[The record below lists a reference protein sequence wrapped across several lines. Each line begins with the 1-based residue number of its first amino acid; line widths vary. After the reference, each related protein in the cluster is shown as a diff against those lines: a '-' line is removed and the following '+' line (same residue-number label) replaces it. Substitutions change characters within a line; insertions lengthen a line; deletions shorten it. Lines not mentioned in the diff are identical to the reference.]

1 MIISEHEEQWLKN
14 EGAKMVADLGVKLS
28 NKVID
33 CGSGRGKGRYSIPIS
48 QVVG

>member
-1 MIISEHEEQWLKN
+1 MIISEHEEQWLKT

-33 CGSGRGKGRYSIPIS
+33 CGRGRYSIPIS
-48 QVVG
+48 QVFG

>member
-1 MIISEHEEQWLKN
+1 MIISEHEEQWLKT

-33 CGSGRGKGRYSIPIS
+33 CGRGRGRYSIPIS
-48 QVVG
+48 QVFG